1 MASKKEVQKV
11 TRGVKEAKTPGL
23 KPEKEET
30 PIGKV
35 ISCEIAK
42 IVEDINFDAKFDSI
56 KMAIESKQSEVLLPT
71 LESISD
77 KLNAILGA
85 MYGNPQVN
93 DNVKPSALLGKLGN
107 LNPKL
112 TMYGPLDDKIKGIY
126 DILTAQVEK
135 AKGASKSPIK
145 TSPDTKNNTV
155 IAPIINV
162 FKDELIQSINSNSK
176 DIIDIISEE
185 SANVVETLQRLTN
198 SEDFN
203 LRTAQIIDAIN
214 KPLSSGT
221 SSESEKLSYK
231 IDINAT
237 GLDNGAVESLIEL
250 SKIDGNSSEYLEN
263 LNNLLSDLSKFEALN
278 KIKLNNKNIE
288 ALVTSL
294 NTLNGININAQSF
307 DPFAIDCLSYFVDE
321 LGKIDF
327 SKFDTKSLQP
337 INALTSM
344 LAKFNNLKLE
354 NFNTNIQAINSKAFV
369 EMLENLKN
377 MPKIDKN
384 TQKTIAGMSDL
395 FSSINSI
402 SGLDKKKFKDLSK
415 NLRKIIDLTSPYTV
429 WGKVGLSDKGL
440 ISKIMHNLAEIA
452 ASSKKSNSNIKNI
465 SKMLELITSLTKY
478 DPKDF
483 IKLASVAHIL
493 ADVTDKKEP
502 FLYKVF
508 KNIDDINGIVSQWK
522 KKNGP
527 VDLIANNLK
536 LINSLSSKVKLGNVI
551 MLAIKSTF
559 IEAAMYSL
567 KYVFTHIKEIA
578 DLSQNV
584 RDNIAMINQALDD
597 IGAIKIEKISN
608 LDIAVKSLI
617 KTVFYLSIFSA
628 IPEKTLNISKNV
640 AMINNAVTL
649 INTIET
655 LKDSENLTKV
665 KESFQEIIYVNLT
678 LALVGITF
686 PLAYIGAVAINKEVA
701 ILEKV
706 IGKLNEGVSQLD
718 KNTEKNLS
726 DLKNVIVTFAMV
738 NLALAL
744 IGVTFPLAFIGAF
757 AIKLEVSLLSKIVGQ
772 INETP
777 AIDKKVQ
784 KNLKDLAL
792 VIVFCSGM
800 LVLAALLG
808 KFVVDHFVEVL
819 GFTAALALFIF
830 LVIGALNIATV
841 GMKEAIT
848 NAKEFG
854 KLLLIS
860 AGIMILGASILIIFP
875 WLFLGSIMFAVA
887 LGLFVFLVIGAFN
900 LASKNIN
907 SAILDAKNF
916 ALLVGLSATIMMIGG
931 AMMMIPGLFLGAL
944 GFTVLLTAFIF
955 GVTWAYGVARK
966 QIAQDIKVSY
976 EFLIL
981 VGMSAIAL
989 MVGGSLSKD
998 PMVMLGT
1005 LVFAAVLTAF
1015 IFGVTWAYGVARKQ
1029 IAQDIKVSYEF
1040 LILVGMSAIAL
1051 MIGGYL
1057 SKDPMVML
1065 GTLVFAVILTAF
1077 IFGVTWAYGMAQK
1090 QIKKDI
1096 AVAYGFAML
1105 VGISALS
1112 LCLGGY
1118 LIAQNPWMIGS
1129 IIMFGAL
1136 LAVFVFGIIKVYQ
1149 IATKGMRKSEKDA
1162 RTFAI
1167 IVGVSAAAMLIGGL
1181 FMLIPGMIASVPTF
1195 AALLAGFIFAVLFTY
1210 KKYGSSIKGAKK
1222 DAEKFAIIVGIS
1234 AAALLIG
1241 GLFMLIPGMP
1251 VAVTTFGFLLSA
1263 FMFAILGTYSMFGP
1277 QIKQSKKFAKEF
1289 AILVGVTAAALLI
1302 GGFLLLQYPG
1312 LEDTCITFALLS
1324 CGFIA
1329 AFSGVIWLLGKL
1341 DKKQL
1346 IQGELALG
1354 GIAIII
1360 GLMGYAFTYV
1370 AEAADALSKVQDPL
1384 KQVGIMGLVIVAIT
1398 GIAIGLGAIA
1408 MSGIGAGALALGEV
1422 FLAGVMGI
1430 IILMGKAFSC
1440 MAQAMKDLDAVKNIN
1455 SKDILNSIKNFLSI
1469 VPVLMPLANPLT
1481 ALAMLSVSSTVN
1493 SISKVIMDIAT
1504 AVGMAAD
1511 MKTSDGRFLTSEDF
1525 TLAAENVKTVVE
1537 VLGGALIQAYEEHPE
1552 MFSSGSTI
1560 GDLLGA
1566 DTKLSIVAKSCM
1578 TLGQVITEISAGVK
1592 DFADLKMPIYRNGKI
1607 VDYRTMTPEDFQ
1619 KAADAVTNVVTTLG
1633 QAMIDIY
1640 DKKPEMFTA
1649 GSIGDLLGMDT
1660 PFSRVAK
1667 SCATLGEL
1675 ITDIA
1680 AGVKDFADLKMPMYK
1695 DGKVVDYRTMTPE
1708 DFKNAGTAVQNVV
1721 ETLGYALIRVY
1732 NDNKEMFG
1740 WQLIGDNPFAM
1751 VCKSTSEMGNLIS
1764 SISAGIKD
1772 YADLRIPIY
1781 DENGKLTGYRS
1792 MGPMDFMTASLNIGI
1807 VITTLANA
1815 LIKTYND
1822 NPKMFTDPSTWHTN
1836 ADKTPMGMV
1845 TKALGGVGTLIKDA
1859 ALGIKEVA
1867 AMNLDEKTLIELGGD
1882 PNVKTDNG
1890 KVGKIVSI
1898 LASSIIATY
1907 EANPDIFEDTSFW
1920 SSKPEKT
1927 RFGKVA
1933 QCLNMITPFI
1943 QGAIKNV
1950 DSINKMEGLTSA
1962 ELSEKGELY
1971 KKIQGVVR
1979 VLPAAVLSLLDNENY
1994 KEFLEDEDNVKILTN
2009 MNTMF
2014 KAMAGMANDASIAV
2028 KKVLE
2033 IEFGEG
2039 DKSFDTAK
2047 NYLNDLIH
2055 GVAATISTQLSLY
2068 SNVFQTDASNKMLTV
2083 FKNVT
2088 SIVEELNKSYS
2099 KILESF
2105 KLIGISGTD
2114 SNNLDNIIY
2123 NLKSMMSGVLDV
2135 VLMNPVLTDNTTI
2148 TKFGTNME
2156 VYTSSI
2162 NKLITTYSR
2171 VPKDTSVYDNVVKAI
2186 EGVNT
2191 KIAEIQNVD
2200 AFKQEQEALSKY
2212 VLTIN
2217 NLDLTKTK
2225 ALTTLMET
2233 MTTLASKLG
2242 ALDKFTDTL
2251 NKKISI
2257 TLYKL
2262 AEEIRKSGS
2271 IIYKADELQKK
2282 RQKAIKDSIKEIQ
2295 ELMSTKLEIE
2305 ISGEELN
2312 DGELN
2317 NPNDPNNPL
2326 STNNP
2331 PDKQTVP
2338 GTDSVPNTNTPKPK
2352 SSNSGKS
2359 ILEVTD
2365 NDNDIY
2371 KFDQRLIAQISEASA
2386 EATTNKLKTSGLL
2399 PYFRS

>member
-11 TRGVKEAKTPGL
+11 TRGVKEAKTPGI

-185 SANVVETLQRLTN
+185 SANIVETFQRLTN

-221 SSESEKLSYK
+221 SGESEKLSYK

-250 SKIDGNSSEYLEN
+250 SKLDGNSSEYLEN

-354 NFNTNIQAINSKAFV
+354 NFNANIQAINSKAFV
-369 EMLENLKN
+369 EMLENFKN

-415 NLRKIIDLTSPYTV
+415 NLRKIIDLTSPYTM

-452 ASSKKSNSNIKNI
+452 SSSKKSNTNIKNI
-465 SKMLELITSLTKY
+465 AKMLELITSLTKY

-483 IKLASVAHIL
+483 RKLESVAYIL
-493 ADVTDKKEP
+493 ATVTDKKEP
-502 FLYKVF
+502 YLYKAF

-559 IEAAMYSL
+559 IEAAMYAL
-567 KYVFTHIKEIA
+567 KHVFAYIKEIA

-584 RDNIAMINQALDD
+584 RDNIAIINQSLDD

-617 KTVFYLSIFSA
+617 KTVFYLSIFSS

-726 DLKNVIVTFAMV
+726 DLKSVIVTFAMV

-916 ALLVGLSATIMMIGG
+916 ALLVGLSSTILLIGG
-931 AMMMIPGLFLGAL
+931 LMMMIPGFFLGTLEFVA
-944 GFTVLLTAFIF
+944 LLTAFIF
-955 GVTWAYGVARK
+955 GVTWAYGKAKKLIEEDLTVAYDFM
-966 QIAQDIKVSY
+966 I
-976 EFLIL
+976 LI
-981 VGMSAIAL
+981 GISAI
-989 MVGGSLSKD
+989 
-998 PMVMLGT
+998 T
-1005 LVFAAVLTAF
+1005 
-1015 IFGVTWAYGVARKQ
+1015 
-1029 IAQDIKVSYEF
+1029 
-1040 LILVGMSAIAL
+1040 L

-1057 SKDPMVML
+1057 LKDQWVAL
-1065 GTLVFAVILTAF
+1065 GTLEFAVILTAF
-1077 IFGVTWAYGMAQK
+1077 IFGVTC
-1090 QIKKDI
+1090 
-1096 AVAYGFAML
+1096 AYGFAKKLIKEDLGVAYEFVML
-1105 VGISALS
+1105 IGVSALS

-1129 IIMFGAL
+1129 IIIFGGL
-1136 LAVFVFGIIKVYQ
+1136 LATFIQIIIKAYQ
-1149 IATKGMRKSEKDA
+1149 KATKGMRKSEKDA

-1167 IVGVSAAAMLIGGL
+1167 IVGISAAAMLIGGL
-1181 FMLIPGMIASVPTF
+1181 FMLIPGMIASVPAF

-1346 IQGELALG
+1346 RRGELALG

-1370 AEAADALSKVQDPL
+1370 AEAADALSKVQEPW
-1384 KQVGIMGLVIVAIT
+1384 KQVAIMGVVILAIA

-1430 IILMGKAFSC
+1430 IILMGEAFSC
-1440 MAQAMKDLDAVKNIN
+1440 MAQAMKDLDAVKSIN
-1455 SKDILNSIKNFLSI
+1455 SKDVLNSIKNFLSI

-1481 ALAMLSVSSTVN
+1481 AVAMLSVSATVA

-1537 VLGGALIQAYEEHPE
+1537 VLGGALIQAYEEHKE
-1552 MFSSGSTI
+1552 MFSSGNTI

-1633 QAMIDIY
+1633 YALIKVYEEHDTL
-1640 DKKPEMFTA
+1640 FTA
-1649 GSIGDLLGMDT
+1649 GTVGDLLGMDT
-1660 PFSRVAK
+1660 PFTRVAK
-1667 SCATLGEL
+1667 SCMTLGEL

-1680 AGVKDFADLKMPMYK
+1680 AGVKDFADLKMPIYK

-1708 DFKNAGTAVQNVV
+1708 DFKNAGEAVKNVV
-1721 ETLGYALIRVY
+1721 ETLGKSLIEVY
-1732 NDNKEMFG
+1732 KGNEDMFR

-1815 LIKTYND
+1815 LIQTYNK
-1822 NPKMFTDPSTWHTN
+1822 NPKIFTDPSTWHTN

-1882 PNVKTDNG
+1882 PNIETDTG

-1898 LASSIIATY
+1898 LASSIMATY

-1933 QCLNMITPFI
+1933 QCLSLVTPFI
-1943 QGAIKNV
+1943 QEAIKNV
-1950 DSINKMEGLTSA
+1950 DAINKMEGLTSA

-1971 KKIQGVVR
+1971 KKIQGVIT
-1979 VLPAAVLSLLDNENY
+1979 VLPSTVLSLLDNENY
-1994 KEFLEDEDNVKILTN
+1994 KKFFKDEGNVKILTN

-2014 KAMAGMANDASIAV
+2014 EAMAGMADQASIAV
-2028 KKVLE
+2028 KKILE

-2047 NYLNDLIH
+2047 NHLNDLIH

-2068 SNVFQTDASNKMLTV
+2068 SNVFQTDASNQMLKV
-2083 FKNVT
+2083 FENVT

-2114 SNNLDNIIY
+2114 SKNLDNIIH

-2148 TKFGTNME
+2148 TKFSANME
-2156 VYTSSI
+2156 LYTSSI
-2162 NKLITTYSR
+2162 NKLITTYSS

-2217 NLDLTKTK
+2217 NLDLSKTK
-2225 ALTTLMET
+2225 ALTNLMET
-2233 MTTLASKLG
+2233 MSTLASKLG

-2251 NKKISI
+2251 NKKISV
-2257 TLYKL
+2257 TLSKL

-2295 ELMSTKLEIE
+2295 ELMSKKLEIE

-2312 DGELN
+2312 NGELD
-2317 NPNDPNNPL
+2317 NPNDPNNI
-2326 STNNP
+2326 

-2338 GTDSVPNTNTPKPK
+2338 GTNSAPNTDTSKTK

-2359 ILEVTD
+2359 LVELSENNDSVGNMPEGGFLDGKFWGMMFDTVSEVFKQ
-2365 NDNDIY
+2365 NDRA
-2371 KFDQRLIAQISEASA
+2371 KKE
-2386 EATTNKLKTSGLL
+2386 
-2399 PYFRS
+2399 